1 MQAPSPWQTLTA
13 APHRPMFLAGAVQAV
28 LALAWWL
35 ADLLGRYGGLY
46 PPLPTAVPSLWAHGF
61 LMLYGFFPFF
71 IFGFLMTAAPRWV
84 NGEEVAR
91 RHYLPAFLLMA
102 VGVALFYP
110 ALFLGRP
117 ALALAVML
125 LLAGWL
131 TGWNGLRVVVRRST
145 HPDKRHA
152 YTVIG
157 VVLVGA
163 VGAASYL
170 LWLLSDAYWLLRL
183 AITGGVWLFLLPTF
197 VSVSHRMIPFFSASI
212 LPNHERHRPYW
223 ALFALLG
230 GMALHT
236 LLELSGLHGW
246 LWLADLPMAAVAFH
260 LSHLWGFGRS
270 FGADRLL
277 TVVHIGF
284 AWLGIALSLYAL
296 QSLLQL
302 AGHYVLGTAP
312 LHALTIGY
320 FSSMLLAM
328 ASRVTLGHSGRPLS
342 ADRATWRLFLA
353 FQAVPLLRIAG
364 DLPLPG
370 AAHFY
375 LAAALVWLVCFIMW
389 GIKYVP
395 AYLRPRV
402 DGQPG

>member
-1 MQAPSPWQTLTA
+1 MPRPSTWQILTA

-28 LALAWWL
+28 LALTWWL
-35 ADLLGRYGGLY
+35 VDLLGRYGGLY
-46 PPLPTAVPSLWAHGF
+46 PPLSWAVPAMWAHAF

-71 IFGFLMTAAPRWV
+71 VFGFLMTAAPRWV

-102 VGVALFYP
+102 AGVALFYP
-110 ALFLGRP
+110 ALILGRP
-117 ALALAVML
+117 ALAGAVAL
-125 LLAGWL
+125 VLAGWL
-131 TGWNGLRVVVRRST
+131 TGWNGLRTVIRRST

-157 VVLVGA
+157 VMLAGA
-163 VGAASYL
+163 IGAASYL
-170 LWLLSDAYWLLRL
+170 LWLLSDAYFLLRL

-197 VSVSHRMIPFFSASI
+197 VSVGHRMIPFFSASV
-212 LPNHERHRPYW
+212 LPDYEQRRPYW

-236 LLELSGLHGW
+236 VLDLSGLHGW
-246 LWLADLPMAAVAFH
+246 LWLADVPMAAVAFH
-260 LSHLWGFGRS
+260 LTRLWGFSRS
-270 FGADRLL
+270 FKADRLL

-284 AWLGIALSLYAL
+284 AWLGVALSLFAV

-302 AGHYVLGTAP
+302 AGRYVLGTAP
-312 LHALTIGY
+312 LHALTIG
-320 FSSMLLAM
+320 FFTSMLLAM

-342 ADRATWRLFLA
+342 ADRATWLLFLA
-353 FQAVPLLRIAG
+353 FQSVPLLRIAG
-364 DLPLPG
+364 DLPLAG
-370 AAHFY
+370 ATHFY
-375 LAAALVWLVCFIMW
+375 LAAALVWLVCFIIW
-389 GIKYVP
+389 GIKYIP
-395 AYLRPRV
+395 AYLRPRE